1 MNTDFLKIA
10 GYASKAPSGHN
21 TQPWRFG
28 STDDGI
34 VILPDFSVRLPVVDG
49 DDRELF
55 ISLGCALENLVIS
68 ARHFGYSA
76 DVTGYGTERIG
87 VRLMQD
93 GSVGDDPLFGLIER
107 RQTNRGMYNGDK
119 LADRVLGVFESLCRE
134 DRVKMYF
141 TPVGSALADTL
152 TEYIVKGNRVQMN
165 DKAFKA
171 ELLSWMRFTA
181 GQVKKTNDGLSYKVF
196 GNPPLPPAIAKPI
209 VRCFLK
215 PDKQNKSDR
224 EKIRSSSH
232 LVLFTTQD
240 NTPGVWIGVG
250 RTLQR
255 FLLMATGEGVSCA
268 FLNQPCEVRSL
279 AVEMQDLLPINKE
292 YPTLIL
298 RLGYADAMPYSPRK
312 QLEELLV

>member
-1 MNTDFLKIA
+1 MNTDFLKVA

-34 VILPDFSVRLPVVDG
+34 VILPNFDVRLPVVDG

-55 ISLGCALENLVIS
+55 ISLGCALENLVIA
-68 ARHFGYSA
+68 ARHFGYST
-76 DVTGYGTERIG
+76 DVTECGTERIS

-93 GSVGDDPLFGLIER
+93 GSVGDDPLFGQIER
-107 RQTNRGMYNGDK
+107 RQMNRGIYNGDR
-119 LADRVLGVFESLCRE
+119 LADKVLGVFESLCRE
-134 DRVKMYF
+134 DCVKMYF
-141 TPVGSALADTL
+141 TPVGSVLADTL
-152 TEYIVKGNRVQMN
+152 TEYIVKGNSVQMS

-196 GNPPLPPAIAKPI
+196 GNPI

-232 LVLFTTQD
+232 LVLFTTRD
-240 NTPGVWIGVG
+240 NTFGEWIGLG

-255 FLLMATGEGVSCA
+255 FLLAATGEGVSCA

-279 AVEMQDLLPINKE
+279 AVEMQDLLPIDKE

-298 RLGYADAMPYSPRK
+298 RLGYAAVMPYSPRRRV
-312 QLEELLV
+312 EELLV